1 MGEKNARVFSDLQT
15 INTFDHVDYRFH
27 FLADIFMSQPAC
39 LPPAFCISLAENAF
53 QHPFGF
59 FFKRFQFFFVQ

>member
-39 LPPAFCISLAENAF
+39 LPPALCISLAENAF
-53 QHPFGF
+53 
-59 FFKRFQFFFVQ
+59 